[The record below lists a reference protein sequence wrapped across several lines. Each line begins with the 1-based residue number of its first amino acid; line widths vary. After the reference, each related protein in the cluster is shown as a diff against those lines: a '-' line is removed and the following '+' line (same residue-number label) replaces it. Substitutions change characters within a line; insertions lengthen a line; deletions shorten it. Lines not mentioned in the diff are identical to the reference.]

1 MQTFSKRERLSRKK
15 IIDLLF
21 EKGNKFWISPFKIVW
36 MNNPEA
42 NSAPAQVLIVV
53 PKQRI
58 KKAVSRN
65 LLKRR
70 IREAYRKNKSSFY
83 DFLQEHDS
91 TCAFAVIYTYDEI
104 AEYSDIEEKIILIL
118 QRLQKE
124 YAKGIR

>member
-21 EKGNKFWISPFKIVW
+21 EKGNKFWLPPFKIVW
-36 MNNPEA
+36 MNHPED
-42 NSAPAQVLIVV
+42 NSAPAQVLIVI

-65 LLKRR
+65 LIKRR

-83 DFLQEHDS
+83 DFLHEHDS
-91 TCAFAVIYTYDEI
+91 NCAFAVIYTSDEI